1 MKIRHRLVPATFSLI
16 LVIFSGCGE
25 KDTND
30 PTIDVKES
38 AAMTL
43 ALAKS
48 PETSDFIPLKVV
60 ASKSEPDHW
69 LVTVVHQND
78 KNKRG
83 KFRVEKSG
91 GKVTRLPD

>member
-1 MKIRHRLVPATFSLI
+1 MNIRQRLVPATITLI
-16 LVIFSGCGE
+16 LLVFSGCGE

-30 PTIDVKES
+30 PSIDVHES
-38 AAMTL
+38 AALTL

-48 PETSDFIPLKVV
+48 TETSDFIPLKVV
-60 ASKSEPDHW
+60 ASKSERDHW